1 MRVGFKIIHEGVP
14 KSVVDEILYIFTCN
28 NLFLYIIKMLGKKLI
43 WLGNLIIY
51 FYVFS
56 LIYFY

>member
-51 FYVFS
+51 FYVFH
-56 LIYFY
+56 